1 MLLSENGLKYA
12 LMLTKEGWQSMS
24 HQHLSEKPE
33 IEDKSKQE
41 AFSPSPVSPQRQR
54 IEKLAEPIMIFIGVI
69 GQSLFYLQAYKIY
82 TVGSA
87 EDVSALGF
95 SFALFSLVSWF
106 IYGLIIKNK
115 VLIYVNAFAVIGA
128 SLTLLAIFLV
138 S

>member
-1 MLLSENGLKYA
+1 MMN
-12 LMLTKEGWQSMS
+12 
-24 HQHLSEKPE
+24 
-33 IEDKSKQE
+33 
-41 AFSPSPVSPQRQR
+41 PQQLN
-54 IEKLAEPIMIFIGVI
+54 EKLGNKKGKNQKTIRSSSMLPQEQRFEKLTEQVMILIGVI

-82 TVGSA
+82 TIGSA

-128 SLTLLAIFLV
+128 SLTLLAIYLV